1 MIRFLFRFLGLIC
14 LAAAFILVVYD
25 GTKSIAANHLYFTSV
40 QALWQLINPG
50 SLQGFIQGT
59 RPLVAPYAGGMI
71 WDPGVLGIL
80 AAPSWSLL
88 GIFGILFLLLGRR
101 KKPLIGYA
109 R

>member
-1 MIRFLFRFLGLIC
+1 LFRFLGLIC

-40 QALWQLINPG
+40 QALWQLINAA
-50 SLQGFIQGT
+50 SLQGFIQDT
-59 RPLVAPYAGGMI
+59 KPLVAPYAGGML